1 MKINKLNKVAYSYS
15 ILTIFWVTLLITL
28 PINTNASLSPTR
40 VKIEAKPRDKVTFNL
55 EVKNKNNS
63 PRAYKISY
71 SYYVQDKDG
80 FQKEIKL
87 EDKSQEGPW
96 NWIVLDSGET
106 FTIDGKQSLP
116 IKGTVKIPSR
126 NSHGFHNILL
136 TANEM
141 TPRKKTGVTLNYASG
156 SLIELTVSGS
166 KKRPK
171 TAILNPIIKTDEES
185 GMSRVHLDFD
195 NQSNYKGRLFLEAHL
210 RHNKRLIV
218 KTPLLNHQSHKSEM
232 TYSSVFP
239 NNLVHVTGKIDKTLV
254 PGDYE
259 MRIVGKFNG
268 VRLRSFNQKLT
279 IDDSGQSMAAEK
291 TDKTTRDSL
300 KKASNNS

>member
-1 MKINKLNKVAYSYS
+1 MKIHKLNGSAFSYS
-15 ILTIFWVTLLITL
+15 ILTIFWAVLLTTL
-28 PINTNASLSPTR
+28 PFNTSANVSPPR
-40 VKIEAKPRDKVTFNL
+40 IKIEAKPRDKVIFNL

-63 PRAYKISY
+63 SRAYQISY
-71 SYYVQDKDG
+71 SHYVQDKDG

-87 EDKSQEGPW
+87 KDKSQEGPW
-96 NWIVLDSGET
+96 NWIELDSGET
-106 FTIDGKQSLP
+106 FNIDGNQSLP
-116 IKGTVKIPSR
+116 IEGTLKIPSR

-136 TANEM
+136 TVTEM

-171 TAILNPIIKTDEES
+171 TALLNPMIKIDKES
-185 GMSRVHLDFD
+185 GMSEIHLDFD
-195 NQSNYKGRLFLEAHL
+195 NQSSYKGRLFLEAHL
-210 RHNKRLIV
+210 RHNKRLVV
-218 KTPLLNHQSHKSEM
+218 KTPLLNHQSYKSEM

-239 NNLVHVTGKIDKTLV
+239 NNLVHVTGKIDKKLD

-268 VRLRSFNQKLT
+268 IRLRSFRHKFS
-279 IDDSGQSMAAEK
+279 IDDSGQSVVQNT
-291 TDKTTRDSL
+291 TDKSPKNDL
-300 KKASNNS
+300 KKES